1 MTADYADIIK
11 SSVSVKDACDN
22 YGIPGD
28 RGGFTNC
35 PFHLE
40 KSGSLKVYP
49 GRRGFYCFGC
59 HRGGDVID
67 FVGQYFG
74 LDFQKAM
81 SKLNDDFHLGLPI
94 NEKQT
99 AEQERKA
106 RQEAFKRRKA
116 QEERQKQH
124 KALQDSYDKALTDF
138 ATLDK
143 VADKVRSEG
152 LLEGLEAIAGSEL
165 YNAVLDSLDEPTVFA
180 LKNID
185 AAAYALTE
193 TQTKLSQFE
202 KQSKT

>member
-22 YGIPGD
+22 YGIPVD

-74 LDFQKAM
+74 LDFQNAM

-99 AEQERKA
+99 AEQERKT
-106 RQEAFKRRKA
+106 RQDAYCRRKA

-124 KALQDSYDKALTDF
+124 KALQDSYNKALTDF

-143 VADKVRSEG
+143 VADKVLSEG
-152 LLEGLEAIAGSEL
+152 LLEGLEAIAGTEL

-185 AAAYALTE
+185 GAAYALTE
-193 TQTKLSQFE
+193 AQTRLSQFE
-202 KQSKT
+202 QQSKA